1 MSEKPT
7 LKRRLAWT
15 AVVLILLLAGTVWFL
30 LRRDVTN
37 AELKVSIEEAR
48 DVLVEKVDRV
58 LANQELILANQR
70 QAMDG
75 QNRVLATV
83 GATAAKQD
91 EVLAKLD
98 EVLAN
103 VRPLPASDGMKTKG
117 GE

>member
-83 GATAAKQD
+83 GATAAK
-91 EVLAKLD
+91 LD

>member
-15 AVVLILLLAGTVWFL
+15 AVMLILLLAGTVWFL

-37 AELKVSIEEAR
+37 AELKVSIEEA
-48 DVLVEKVDRV
+48 DRV

-103 VRPLPASDGMKTKG
+103 VRPLPASDGMKMKG